1 MLMHRVHSSNSMFIV
16 TYSKCFEP
24 VFWWSSFSHHF
35 QQGEQRR
42 NREITRFSLSQ
53 EDATRGTWYLVL
65 WGSCSCWNSQSMM
78 LFSFFFPQIG
88 AEVTNRNMQHFLLWI
103 YDSTNH
109 IHLRNNWV
117 PLSFL
122 WLSAVISCCQVPQ
135 GSGND
140 LWLGAR
146 QRAVE
151 MLHGHWA
158 QATYRCTPR
167 VMCEKNT
174 YKAISTW
181 NWERL
186 SQAEEEDWNIAIQ
199 QQTLLPD
206 VAMYSHQSK
215 LWPKCSCH
223 GTVCGT
229 AWHTLID
236 LIDIFYVL
244 VLSALVKF
252 PLNQLDAPASWFWKA
267 IWLPGAKAL
276 KKRTNSRSKF
286 RCAPAAAL
294 QVGTRDFSRCW
305 GFFFCHKKRCE
316 DASTLPPTTSS
327 SILEMGFVWLR

>member
-1 MLMHRVHSSNSMFIV
+1 
-16 TYSKCFEP
+16 
-24 VFWWSSFSHHF
+24 
-35 QQGEQRR
+35 
-42 NREITRFSLSQ
+42 
-53 EDATRGTWYLVL
+53 
-65 WGSCSCWNSQSMM
+65 M

-252 PLNQLDAPASWFWKA
+252 PLNQLDVPASWFWKA

-305 GFFFCHKKRCE
+305 GFFFATKNDVRMPQLCRQLLLP
-316 DASTLPPTTSS
+316 ASWKWGLFGWGNQRPACLAELCSGTVGLFRVLY
-327 SILEMGFVWLR
+327 ILHEICLTKMIQKLGFSMFKAWSLVIEHWHCGSQVIPFLSQFLGLIVHS